1 MLLLLHTFAENN
13 LKNTME
19 EPENPKT
26 SRGKL
31 ILIFIMETQKV
42 SGGFSKAAMI
52 FGIISVVFAL
62 LPMLSAWFMFLTIL
76 NYLLAPLGVI
86 CGIIAIVKSQNLTK
100 SIIGIILCVLA
111 ICAPLLLAEC
121 YLESTVESAG
131 NMLDFMS
138 NF

>member
-1 MLLLLHTFAENN
+1 
-13 LKNTME
+13 ME

-62 LPMLSAWFMFLTIL
+62 LPMLSAWFMFLTGL
-76 NYLLAPLGVI
+76 NYVLASIGILCGVL
-86 CGIIAIVKSQNLTK
+86 AIVKSQNLVK
-100 SIIGIILCVLA
+100 SIVGVVLCVLA
-111 ICAPLLLAEC
+111 LCTPWFLAEY
-121 YLESTVESAG
+121 YLESTLETAG
-131 NMLDFMS
+131 NILNMVNDL
-138 NF
+138 

>member
-1 MLLLLHTFAENN
+1 
-13 LKNTME
+13 
-19 EPENPKT
+19 
-26 SRGKL
+26 
-31 ILIFIMETQKV
+31 METQKV

-100 SIIGIILCVLA
+100 SIIGIILCILA